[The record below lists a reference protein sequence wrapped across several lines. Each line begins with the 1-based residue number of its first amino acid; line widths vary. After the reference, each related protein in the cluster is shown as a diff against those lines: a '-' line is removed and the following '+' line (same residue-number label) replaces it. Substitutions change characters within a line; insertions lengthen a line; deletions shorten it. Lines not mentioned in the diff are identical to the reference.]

1 MRLESCK
8 HFDSEEFIKNLKKWR
23 KEKEKYVEQLEALSE
38 LPAFDNK
45 SGVRSSGISDPTAN
59 QTMDRLRLEFEIEDI
74 EWCEEAYRYGLSKL
88 SEEERELLL
97 MFFEPKKPIWREI
110 EDYTEKNFISRMTTY
125 TRRREVIRK
134 LNSIIEERFF

>member
-23 KEKEKYVEQLEALSE
+23 IEKEKYIEQLEALSE
-38 LPAFDNK
+38 LPSVDNK
-45 SGVRSSGISDPTAN
+45 SGVHSSEISDPTAK

-74 EWCEEAYRYGLSKL
+74 EWCEEAYRYGMGKL

-110 EDYTEKNFISRMTTY
+110 EDYTEKKFISRMTTY
-125 TRRREVIRK
+125 TRRRDAIRK
-134 LNSIIEERFF
+134 LNNIIEEKYL